1 MDGFISSSNSNA
13 FGDSLQLIILVTQI
27 VEDLKKSFLV
37 LGPRLNFINKHD

>member
-27 VEDLKKSFLV
+27 DIKKSVLV
-37 LGPRLNFINKHD
+37 LGPGLNFINKLD

>member
-27 VEDLKKSFLV
+27 VEDFKKSTEH
-37 LGPRLNFINKHD
+37 R